1 MAVILAIFTLVSIL
15 SRVEGHGMLV
25 LPMMWTDFEANGDT
39 TNDTNKSSTSW
50 TNGWKNLEYPL
61 KSFKETDKCPGD
73 MGSCG
78 KCSLGEKCSSIKKWF
93 QHPNANYF
101 VI

>member
-1 MAVILAIFTLVSIL
+1 MAVGLAFFTLVSIL

-39 TNDTNKSSTSW
+39 YDINGLSTSW
-50 TNGWKNLEYPL
+50 TNGWRNLEYPL
-61 KSFKETDKCPGD
+61 KSFKETDKCPAD

-78 KCSLGEKCSSIKKWF
+78 KCALGEKCSSIKKWF

>member
-39 TNDTNKSSTSW
+39 NDINGLSTSW
-50 TNGWKNLEYPL
+50 TNGWRNLEYPL
-61 KSFKETDKCPGD
+61 KSFKETD
-73 MGSCG
+73 
-78 KCSLGEKCSSIKKWF
+78 
-93 QHPNANYF
+93 
-101 VI
+101 